1 MLFTIRRFFVKMSE
15 ERFFPNHL
23 PDFDPASDLAKYL
36 DSSTRQLVNK
46 DAIQSRSVMLLQ
58 QLENAHRDKQ
68 AIDWSDNSVYT
79 GLSGYSL
86 MFYFLYKKTKHQ
98 NHLDK
103 AKLYADKAINHCR
116 GKRISFICGDPG
128 PLAVSALVYNAYNQ
142 QPMVDDFV
150 GKIMAILPK
159 VTQIGTDIPDEH
171 LYGRSGYLY
180 SLILL
185 RQEIP
190 RISALINDQL
200 LRKVISAIL
209 ESGKLTVSTHRGSW
223 MPPLFYFWHDSPY
236 LGAAHG
242 VAGILYILLKCH
254 HLLTPA
260 ELQTL
265 VKPTLDFM
273 LTQRFK
279 SGNTSSSVGRER
291 DLLVHWCHGAPGV
304 VAMYTQ
310 GYKVFNDQKY
320 LDAAMMSGDVI
331 WTRGLLYKGYGIC
344 HGIAGNAYAF
354 LNLFKCTRDP
364 KHLHRALMFADVC
377 LDYGNHGC
385 RTPDSPYS
393 LFEGMA
399 GTIYFLFDI
408 IEPEK
413 ALFPAYEVNE
423 V

>member
-1 MLFTIRRFFVKMSE
+1 MTEL
-15 ERFFPNHL
+15 RFFPNNL
-23 PDFDPASDLAKYL
+23 PDFDRTRNLAKYL
-36 DSSTRQLVNK
+36 DTSTRQLLNK
-46 DAIQSRSVMLLQ
+46 EAIQSQSLVLLQ
-58 QLENAHRDKQ
+58 QLENALRDRRSV
-68 AIDWSDNSVYT
+68 DWHDYSVYT

-86 MFYFLYKKTKHQ
+86 MYYFIFKKLKDDAY
-98 NHLDK
+98 LKK
-103 AKLYADKAINHCR
+103 ANSYAEKALSQCR

-128 PLAVSALVYNAYNQ
+128 PLVISALVHNACNEHHKVDELVARIVDFL
-142 QPMVDDFV
+142 PMVS
-150 GKIMAILPK
+150 
-159 VTQIGTDIPDEH
+159 QIGTEIPDEH

-190 RISALINDQL
+190 RISGTISDQL
-200 LRKVISAIL
+200 LRRVIDVIL
-209 ESGKLTVSTHRGSW
+209 KSGKLTKSGNRGSW
-223 MPPLFYFWHDSPY
+223 MPSLFYFWHESSY

-242 VAGILYILLKCH
+242 LAGILYTLLMCH
-254 HLLTPA
+254 RLLTPS
-260 ELQTL
+260 ELETL
-265 VKPTLDFM
+265 IKPTLDFM
-273 LTQRFK
+273 LTQRFE
-279 SGNTSSSVGRER
+279 SGNTASSVGRER

-310 GYKVFNDQKY
+310 GYKVFNDEKY
-320 LDAAMMSGDVI
+320 LDAALVSGEVI
-331 WTRGLLYKGYGIC
+331 WNRGLLYKGYGIC

-354 LNLFKCTRDP
+354 LNLLKCTQDP
-364 KHLHRALMFADVC
+364 KHLHRALMFANIC

-385 RTPDSPYS
+385 QTPDSPYS

-413 ALFPAYEVNE
+413 SLFPAYEVRD